1 MNTISLNTLLLVFAI
16 VFLTNGTIAQNN
28 QIRNYTLA
36 DGLPQSQVYD
46 IVQDEIGYLWVGSQ
60 GGGLSSFDGI
70 QFKVWNEKDGL
81 LSNYIQTLQF
91 IDNRLFIGTR
101 EGLSIKDKNAFE
113 NFKAPQ
119 INSILETYNGIILG
133 TNKGLF
139 VYTKSNGLNRVDVS
153 GIGEQTVIN
162 DIIFD
167 GTWYWIATNKGL
179 WRCETILKNPSE
191 ILKVDEGNFKSLLW
205 HHKKVYAASF
215 YKGIYVFEETL
226 TPEIFP
232 VTRRINKLTLI
243 DANELW
249 IATDISGIVV
259 VHPDQMQILRTI
271 STSNG
276 LSVNHIRT
284 CFKDKQDNIWIAS
297 SGGGLYRYFQ
307 NDFRHYNTS
316 NGLKG
321 NRVYAVIHFNH
332 AIWASNSEKGL
343 VKIDSLGVH
352 SIANDSI
359 THEVK
364 IKTLTHDNLGN
375 IIAGSDGKGMF
386 FIKETIK
393 DSIVTD
399 SVINFQDIKTI
410 QVKKTNIKQFTVI
423 DGLPSDWIKKTIF
436 HNNALWVATYSNGIA
451 KVEYGKA
458 GYKVT
463 KVFQQREGLTDA
475 LINDMSIGPN
485 GKLWFATK
493 SGTIGYIIND
503 KVKNLEEQLPVNV
516 GIGTIIFNNDKL
528 FVGTPGKGIWWSS
541 LNELAFK
548 KLTGDKTLYSDNV
561 YQLLFDAEG
570 HLWVGSERGV
580 DEVTLN
586 DSLEMVDV
594 KHYGRN
600 EGFLGIETCLNAVT
614 KDASNRMWFGAI
626 YGLTSY
632 QSSTVKEK
640 QLKPVVHF
648 ENIEVAYKAIDS
660 IAVNSW
666 AKNHTLQL
674 KEDQN
679 HLAFSFRTVDLKH
692 PEAIYYRYQLNNDTW
707 SPWTTENKVTFA
719 NLDFGD
725 YTFTVQSRNSVWD
738 KSDPIAFQFHIIT
751 PLHKQQW
758 FKQSIYIALGIL
770 GLFIIWLFFRRVK
783 QRNKEERARL
793 ELENHLLSL
802 EHKALQLQMNP
813 HFIFNVLNGIKAMG
827 ADNHER
833 MNETINKFARLLRDT
848 LNNSRTQHI
857 TLSQEIITLKSY
869 IDIEQIMTKKSF
881 TYTIQTNLTIDPE
894 EILIPPMLIQP
905 FVENAIKHGILANK
919 KDGELTIVF
928 SNDDE
933 FLYCEI
939 ADNGIGIHQSQQ
951 QKTNTSHQSMAL
963 TVTRER
969 IESLSGKNTL
979 TIEDI
984 GSTNKVKTGTK
995 VSFSI
1000 PLLTEY

>member
-1 MNTISLNTLLLVFAI
+1 MNTISLNTLLLVFAV
-16 VFLTNGTIAQNN
+16 VFLTNGITAQNN

-101 EGLSIKDKNAFE
+101 EGLSIKDKSTFE
-113 NFKAPQ
+113 NFKTPQ
-119 INSILETYNGIILG
+119 INSILETYNGTILG
-133 TNKGLF
+133 TNKGVF
-139 VYTKSNGLNRVDVS
+139 VYTKSNGVTSVKVS
-153 GIGEQTVIN
+153 GISSQTIIN
-162 DIIFD
+162 DLLFD
-167 GTWYWIATNKGL
+167 GTWYWVATNKGL
-179 WRCETILKNPSE
+179 WRFNSILQETSE
-191 ILKVDEGNFKSLLW
+191 TLKVAEGNFKSLLW
-205 HHKKVYAASF
+205 HNKKLYAASF
-215 YKGIYVFEETL
+215 YKGVYVYKDAL
-226 TPEIFP
+226 VPEIFS
-232 VTRRINKLTLI
+232 VARRINNLSLI
-243 DANELW
+243 DGNELW
-249 IATDISGIVV
+249 IATDISGIKV
-259 VHPDQMQILRTI
+259 VHPDQMNVLRTI
-271 STSNG
+271 NTSNG

-307 NDFRHYNTS
+307 NNFRHYNTN

-321 NRVYAVIHFNH
+321 NRVYAVTHFNN

-359 THEVK
+359 TYDVK

-375 IIAGSDGKGMF
+375 IIAGSDGKGLF
-386 FIKETIK
+386 VINETIK

-410 QVKKTNIKQFTVI
+410 QVKKTNIKHVTI
-423 DGLPSDWIKKTIF
+423 ADGLPSDWIKKVVF
-436 HNNALWVATYSNGIA
+436 HNNALWVATYSNGIVKLA
-451 KVEYGKA
+451 YGKA
-458 GYKVT
+458 GYAVT
-463 KVFQQREGLTDA
+463 KIFQYKDGLTDA
-475 LINDMSIGPN
+475 LINDMSVGPN
-485 GKLWFATK
+485 GKLWFVTK

-503 KVKNLEEQLPVNV
+503 KIKNLEQQLPVSV
-516 GIGTIIFNNDKL
+516 GIGTILFNNNTL
-528 FVGTPGKGIWWSS
+528 FVGTPGKGIWWSP
-541 LNELAFK
+541 LNKLKFK
-548 KLTGDKTLYSDNV
+548 KLTGSKTLYSENV
-561 YQLLFDAEG
+561 YQLLFDAEA

-580 DEVTLN
+580 DKVTLN
-586 DSLEMVDV
+586 DSLEIVDV

-614 KDASNRMWFGAI
+614 KDANDRLWFGGI

-632 QSSTVKEK
+632 QNSAVKEK
-640 QLKPVVHF
+640 QLKPVVFF

-660 IAVNSW
+660 IAINSW

-674 KEDQN
+674 QEDQN
-679 HLAFSFRTVDLKH
+679 HLAFTFRTVDLKH

-707 SPWTTENKVTFA
+707 SPWTSENKVTFA

-738 KSDPIAFQFHIIT
+738 KSDPKSFQFHIKT
-751 PLHKQQW
+751 PLHKQPW
-758 FKQSIYIALGIL
+758 FKQSIYIALGVLGIL
-770 GLFIIWLFFRRVK
+770 IIWLFFRRVK

-857 TLSQEIITLKSY
+857 TLDQEIKTLKSY

-881 TYTIQTNLTIDPE
+881 TYTIQTNVTIDPE

-905 FVENAIKHGILANK
+905 FVENAIKHGIMVNK
-919 KDGELTIVF
+919 KDGELTITF

-933 FLYCEI
+933 FLHCEI
-939 ADNGIGIHQSQQ
+939 TDNGIGIHQSQQ
-951 QKTNTSHQSMAL
+951 EKTNTSHQSMAL

-969 IESLSGKNTL
+969 IASLSGKNTL

-984 GSTNKVKTGTK
+984 GKLNAAKTGTK